1 MLNLARLGN
10 KYLADEEPWKVIKSD
25 PERVKTVMYV
35 ALQIAAGLA
44 EVCEPF
50 LPFTSL
56 KLKGILNIFESV
68 AWDSIATTEELIAV
82 NHKIGEAVLLFAKIE
97 DDEIQMQLDKLEAT
111 KSANEAE
118 NKTVEPQKETIQFDD
133 FTKLDIRVGTIIE
146 AVKVPKTKKLLQ
158 LKVDVGIDIRTI
170 VSGIAES
177 FSPEEII
184 GQKVTVLVN
193 LAPRVLKGI
202 ESQGMILMTDAP
214 DGKLAFIE
222 PENDSVSNG
231 EQIS

>member
-1 MLNLARLGN
+1 M
-10 KYLADEEPWKVIKSD
+10 
-25 PERVKTVMYV
+25 
-35 ALQIAAGLA
+35 
-44 EVCEPF
+44 
-50 LPFTSL
+50 
-56 KLKGILNIFESV
+56 
-68 AWDSIATTEELIAV
+68 
-82 NHKIGEAVLLFAKIE
+82 LFAKIE
-97 DDEIQMQLDKLEAT
+97 DEEIQAQLEKLEAT
-111 KSANEAE
+111 KLANEAE

-158 LKVDVGIDIRTI
+158 LKVDVGLDIRTI

-202 ESQGMILMTDAP
+202 ESQGMILMTDTP
-214 DGKLAFIE
+214 DGKLVFIE

-231 EQIS
+231 EQVS